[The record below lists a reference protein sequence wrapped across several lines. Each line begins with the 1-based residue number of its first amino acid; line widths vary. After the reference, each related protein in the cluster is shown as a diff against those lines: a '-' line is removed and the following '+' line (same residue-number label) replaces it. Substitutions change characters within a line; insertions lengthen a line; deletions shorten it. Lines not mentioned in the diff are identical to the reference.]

1 MLAALLVWRGRFSM
15 VVSVVVD
22 TEVVSPRRW
31 FLRERRES
39 EKFK

>member
-22 TEVVSPRRW
+22 TEVVSPVV
-31 FLRERRES
+31 FEREER
-39 EKFK
+39 K